1 MAWFLYEGNTGAKW
15 VNSVLESLLLTLKS
29 KLRLK
34 SIKTNRLKNESQKI
48 QYKANYTWGLKNQ
61 NHLNQLRQLK
71 QSVYFNNQAFVAQL

>member
-15 VNSVLESLLLTLKS
+15 VNSVLESLLLTLKL

-48 QYKANYTWGLKNQ
+48 QYKANYT
-61 NHLNQLRQLK
+61 
-71 QSVYFNNQAFVAQL
+71 